1 MPTKDLLD
9 VLVYVSALA
18 VAITVGRTNIKKQT
32 ITDQQ
37 NLIISHERTIAQQKD
52 EIERLCARVAHLEE
66 VIDGYSELVRERHL
80 AGGHRQGSGNSPAH
94 SKGAKNR
101 SP

>member
-1 MPTKDLLD
+1 MQTKDALD
-9 VLVYVSALA
+9 ILVFVSAIA

-37 NLIISHERTIAQQKD
+37 NLISSHERTIAQQRD

-66 VIDGYSELVRERHL
+66 VIDGYSELVREGYL
-80 AGGHRQGSGNSPAH
+80 AGGHGQGSGNSPAH
-94 SKGAKNR
+94 SKSAKNR
-101 SP
+101 GP